1 MSVVVLLMYVGW
13 YWSLMAL
20 GRCGTGAVDDVCC
33 INVGDVC
40 CTVDVCWLVLVVD
53 CTRYWN
59 LVMSVRVDV

>member
-1 MSVVVLLMYVGW
+1 
-13 YWSLMAL
+13 MAL

-53 CTRYWN
+53 CTRYRNW
-59 LVMSVRVDV
+59 VMSVRVDV